1 MRLALLHD
9 GHRPVQKFF
18 LSIIRR
24 IVGQVP
30 GPIATMSYRSELWG
44 KQFSRCLQE
53 AMRGESSWS
62 VGERE
67 LFSAFVSKLNQ
78 CPY

>member
-1 MRLALLHD
+1 MRLELLHS

-18 LSIIRR
+18 LGLIRR

-44 KQFSRCLQE
+44 KEFSRCLQE
-53 AMRGESSWS
+53 SMRGKSSWS
-62 VGERE
+62 VAERE
-67 LFSAFVSKLNQ
+67 LFALFLSKLNQ